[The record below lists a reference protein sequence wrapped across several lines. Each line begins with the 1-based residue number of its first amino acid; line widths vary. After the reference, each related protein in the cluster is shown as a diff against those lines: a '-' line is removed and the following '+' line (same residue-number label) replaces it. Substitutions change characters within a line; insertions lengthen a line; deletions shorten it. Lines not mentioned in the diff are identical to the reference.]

1 MTPSTFSAN
10 WLSMTTLI
18 TEAVLGDGVIT
29 SCRITSKSCDEWS
42 RVTCTLVDWYDTKKD
57 GGKSSG
63 TDSKSNVLS
72 LITDKC

>member
-29 SCRITSKSCDEWS
+29 SCRITSKSRDEWS
-42 RVTCTLVDWYDTKKD
+42 HELPVHWLI
-57 GGKSSG
+57 G
-63 TDSKSNVLS
+63 TIQRKTEVKAAEQIANLMCS
-72 LITDKC
+72 L

>member
-29 SCRITSKSCDEWS
+29 SCRITSKSRDEWS
-42 RVTCTLVDWYDTKKD
+42 HELPVHWLIGMIQRKTEVEAVEQITNLMC
-57 GGKSSG
+57 
-63 TDSKSNVLS
+63 S
-72 LITDKC
+72 L